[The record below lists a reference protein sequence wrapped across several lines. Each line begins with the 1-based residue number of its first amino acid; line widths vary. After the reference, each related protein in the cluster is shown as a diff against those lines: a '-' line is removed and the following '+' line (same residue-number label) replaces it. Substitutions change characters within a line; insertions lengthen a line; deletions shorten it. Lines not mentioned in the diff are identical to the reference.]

1 MGSRPVLTVLRS
13 QSQVFFQARWVTGL
27 LFLLAFTVADARM
40 AVFAVLGAA
49 VQSLLSWMVPGID
62 RQDVVEG
69 KHGFCGAL
77 TGAAACAA
85 LGFSPAA
92 LAWAIIGSA
101 ACVALVLLAGSR
113 PVAGW
118 GLPAMTA
125 PFCVTS
131 GIAMLA
137 TRSLQ
142 TTPAPPVYTPTGSLI
157 DSLFAVLTSF
167 SQVVL
172 LDNVWSGALILLGLF
187 LAGWET
193 GVWALAGAVVASTT
207 GWAVDH
213 DASAVIN
220 GLHGYNGVLVAL
232 ALGTVFL
239 HTERRRF
246 PVAIVGI
253 ALTVPVRILLARTAI
268 PVYTWPF
275 VLVTWGM
282 LLLDRWFI
290 QKYLGSHRHGAQPPV
305 QA

>member
-131 GIAMLA
+131 GIA

-157 DSLFAVLTSF
+157 DPLFAVLTSF

>member
-1 MGSRPVLTVLRS
+1 MGSRPVLAVLRS

-27 LFLLAFTVADARM
+27 LFLLAFAVADAGM
-40 AVFAVLGAA
+40 AVFAVLGGA
-49 VQSLLSWMVPGID
+49 VQSLVSWLAPGID
-62 RQDVVEG
+62 RQDVMEG

-85 LGFSPAA
+85 LGVSLPA
-92 LAWAIIGSA
+92 LAWAVVGSA
-101 ACVALVLLAGSR
+101 ACVALVLLAASR
-113 PVAGW
+113 PVAAR

-125 PFCVTS
+125 PFCVVS

-142 TTPAPPVYTPTGSLI
+142 TTPAPPVYTPTGSLT
-157 DSLFAVLTSF
+157 DPVLSVLTSV

-193 GVWALAGAVVASTT
+193 GLWALAGAAVASTA
-207 GWAVDH
+207 GWVLGH
-213 DASAVIN
+213 DAGAVVN
-220 GLHGYNGVLVAL
+220 GLQGYSGVLVAL
-232 ALGTVFL
+232 ALGAVFVQGG
-239 HTERRRF
+239 RRI
-246 PVAIVGI
+246 PLAVVGI
-253 ALTVPVRILLARTAI
+253 ALTVPVGTLLAGTGI

-282 LLLDRWFI
+282 LLLDRWAVRKPGLARLSER
-290 QKYLGSHRHGAQPPV
+290 QPV
-305 QA
+305 QV